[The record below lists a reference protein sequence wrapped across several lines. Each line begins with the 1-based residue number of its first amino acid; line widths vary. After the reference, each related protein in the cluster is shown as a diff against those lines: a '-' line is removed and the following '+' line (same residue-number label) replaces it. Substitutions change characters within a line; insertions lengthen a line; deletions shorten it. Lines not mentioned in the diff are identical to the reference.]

1 MIRVRRARL
10 DDARRIRDL
19 HVRSIRVLC
28 RHHYTPRQIAAWSG
42 GRRPAAYRRAMA
54 SGRQVMFVAEDGR
67 RLVGFASIGKNHVY
81 AVYVHA
87 RRPRQGIGARLLAAV
102 ERHARARGLDRLR
115 LDATRNG
122 LAFYHAQGY
131 RVVRRRAVVIGGVR
145 IPATRMA
152 KWL

>member
-42 GRRPAAYRRAMA
+42 DRRPAAYRRAMT
-54 SGRQVMFVAEDGR
+54 SRRQVMFVAEDRG

-87 RRPRQGIGARLLAAV
+87 RRPRQGIGTRLLAAV
-102 ERHARARGLDRLR
+102 ERSARRRGVSRLS

-122 LAFYHAQGY
+122 LDFYRAQGY
-131 RVVRRRAVVIGGVR
+131 RVVRLRVVRFGSVR
-145 IPATRMA
+145 VPAIRMT
-152 KWL
+152 KTL

>member
-28 RHHYTPRQIAAWSG
+28 RRHYTPRQIAAWSG
-42 GRRPAAYRRAMA
+42 RLRPSGYRWAMRAGRETML
-54 SGRQVMFVAEDGR
+54 VAEDGR
-67 RLVGFASIGKNHVY
+67 RLVGFGSLRGDMVR

-87 RRPRQGIGARLLAAV
+87 RRPGRGIGTRLLAAL
-102 ERHARARGLDRLR
+102 EGYARRRGVRRLR

-122 LAFYHAQGY
+122 LLFYAARGY
-131 RVVRRRAVVIGGVR
+131 RVVRRHAVRLGGVP
-145 IPATRMA
+145 IPAIRMA
-152 KWL
+152 KRL

>member
-19 HVRSIRVLC
+19 
-28 RHHYTPRQIAAWSG
+28 
-42 GRRPAAYRRAMA
+42 
-54 SGRQVMFVAEDGR
+54 
-67 RLVGFASIGKNHVY
+67 
-81 AVYVHA
+81 
-87 RRPRQGIGARLLAAV
+87 
-102 ERHARARGLDRLR
+102 RGLDRLH

-131 RVVRRRAVVIGGVR
+131 RVVRRRTVVIGGVR

-152 KWL
+152 KRL